1 MEEIKVMDWISSN
14 PGSADAGSGYGCGS
28 SGYGSGFGYG
38 FGDGSG
44 YGYGLG
50 DGSGYGFGDGYGY
63 GYGYGDGDGSGLGDG
78 SGYGFGDGY
87 DHGIKSF
94 TGRLIFEIDDIQT
107 AITHIKDDIAKGFIL
122 NGDFTI
128 DPCYIVK
135 GNGFFAHGKTIR
147 EAQRALTEKYME
159 DMGEDEVIEKFMA
172 EFEHGKK
179 YKGTVFFDWHHYL
192 TGSCLMGR
200 ESFVKNHGLDLNALY
215 TVDEF
220 ITLCEDAYGGE
231 MIKKLKNMWEMIAD
245 EDGEINGTEQE
256 W

>member
-1 MEEIKVMDWISSN
+1 M
-14 PGSADAGSGYGCGS
+14 
-28 SGYGSGFGYG
+28 
-38 FGDGSG
+38 
-44 YGYGLG
+44 
-50 DGSGYGFGDGYGY
+50 
-63 GYGYGDGDGSGLGDG
+63 
-78 SGYGFGDGY
+78 
-87 DHGIKSF
+87 
-94 TGRLIFEIDDIQT
+94 IFEIDDIQT

-200 ESFVKNHGLDLNALY
+200 EAFVKNHGLDLEAEY
-215 TVDEF
+215 TVDGF
-220 ITLCEDAYGGE
+220 IELCEDDYGGE
-231 MIKKLKNMWEMIAD
+231 IIKKLKKMWEVIAD
-245 EDGEINGTEQE
+245 ADD
-256 W
+256 

>member
-14 PGSADAGSGYGCGS
+14 PGSGY
-28 SGYGSGFGYG
+28 
-38 FGDGSG
+38 
-44 YGYGLG
+44 
-50 DGSGYGFGDGYGY
+50 GDGYGD
-63 GYGYGDGDGSGLGDG
+63 GYGYGDGDGSG
-78 SGYGFGDGY
+78 SG
-87 DHGIKSF
+87 HGVKSF
-94 TGRLIFEIDDIQT
+94 AGRLIFEIDDIQT

-128 DPCYIVK
+128 NPCYIVK

-147 EAQRALTEKYME
+147 EAQRALVGKYME

-172 EFEHGKK
+172 EFEHDKK

-231 MIKKLKNMWEMIAD
+231 IIKKLKNVWEMIAD
-245 EDGEINGTEQE
+245 ADD
-256 W
+256 

>member
-1 MEEIKVMDWISSN
+1 M
-14 PGSADAGSGYGCGS
+14 
-28 SGYGSGFGYG
+28 
-38 FGDGSG
+38 
-44 YGYGLG
+44 
-50 DGSGYGFGDGYGY
+50 
-63 GYGYGDGDGSGLGDG
+63 
-78 SGYGFGDGY
+78 
-87 DHGIKSF
+87 
-94 TGRLIFEIDDIQT
+94 IFEIDDIQT

-128 DPCYIVK
+128 NPCYIVK

-159 DMGEDEVIEKFMA
+159 DMDVDEVIEKFIS

-179 YKGTVFFDWHHYL
+179 YKGTVFFGWHHYL

-200 ESFVKNHGLDLNALY
+200 ESFVKNHELDLDVEY

-220 ITLCEDAYGGE
+220 IELCKDAYGGE
-231 MIKKLKNMWEMIAD
+231 IIKKLKNVWEVIAD